1 MSKYFPVH
9 EKGVGFYRDNAADE
23 PIAAKTTSSGADELH
38 TGKSFCEPQEGGE
51 VKKKHHR
58 VMLLAD
64 VEGYFLSHDGDLI
77 KKGGFAKGR
86 LLKLNATFPIVKDGI
101 KYFKVENV
109 KHHFIYIPHEP
120 GTLKKI
126 KGSDIKKMADGVA
139 EKKGIDASN
148 KVVLDKLIDKTVE
161 NLTMHLESK
170 PCGCKGLDNYETNA
184 FLNCDG
190 FCYAEGDEKVAAPA
204 MDAPTENI
212 KAGATAAPA
221 EVFEKEKEVVL
232 EVQTSQ
238 LSANVNSID
247 QSVIDI
253 LDPPPPPPPAK
264 KVVVPTPAVG
274 KILGIT
280 PPQKPSVGKI
290 LLRSVIPFYGAL
302 ESLFSSKK

>member
-23 PIAAKTTSSGADELH
+23 PIAAKTIGANELH

-64 VEGYFLSHDGDLI
+64 VEGYFLSNGGDLI

-86 LLKLNATFPIVKDGI
+86 LLKLNATFPIVKDGV

-109 KHHFIYIPHEP
+109 KHHFIYVPNEP

-126 KGSDIKKMADGVA
+126 KGSDIRKMADGVA
-139 EKKGIDASN
+139 EKKGIDASD

-190 FCYAEGDEKVAAPA
+190 FCYAEGDEKVAAPMA
-204 MDAPTENI
+204 TENI
-212 KAGATAAPA
+212 KAGATATPA
-221 EVFEKEKEVVL
+221 EVFEKEKEVIL

-238 LSANVNSID
+238 LSANISSID
-247 QSVIDI
+247 KSVMDVI
-253 LDPPPPPPPAK
+253 DPPPPPPPPPVK
-264 KVVVPTPAVG
+264 KVVVV
-274 KILGIT
+274 GIT
-280 PPQKPSVGKI
+280 PPPAPKPSVGKI

-302 ESLFSSKK
+302 ETLFSSKK